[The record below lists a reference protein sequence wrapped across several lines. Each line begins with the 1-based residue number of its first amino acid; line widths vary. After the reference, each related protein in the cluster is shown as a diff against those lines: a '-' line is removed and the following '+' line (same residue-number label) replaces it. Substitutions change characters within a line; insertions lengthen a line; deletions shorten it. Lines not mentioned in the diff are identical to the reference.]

1 MPYPLFHPASSEPEP
16 AFLTGSSFRAA
27 FPHESQYVEFKEGL
41 SASALQD
48 AVVAFSNA
56 DGGVVLIGVRDSG
69 DVLGRD
75 LTPSALDDI
84 HSSLRQVRDSG
95 RYTIRAVPVESRSV
109 IAVGVARRIDGFAQ
123 TPAGRVLARRGTMK
137 VPLFGDEL
145 RRLINERA
153 VTPFESTPTSSS
165 LGAVSAALLHDLVEA
180 FGWRDS
186 VEQHLEE
193 HGLIDSTGMV
203 TVAGCLYLLDDA
215 APTLGKPYTEIL
227 RYPAA
232 GSDYDRRLEFRGPLH
247 HQLQRVVAEIM
258 DQLGQELV
266 VLGIR
271 RHELPRLP
279 EVVVRET
286 IANALAHRSYEAS
299 GAAVRVES
307 YPHELRVVSPG
318 GLPEPVTV
326 ETMRDAQAAR
336 NPRTIAVLRRYG
348 LAEDVGRG
356 IDVILDS
363 MQREMLD
370 PPRFED
376 TGHAVIVT
384 LPIRSAVAPSERA
397 WLREVETRGLIEP
410 RDRVVLVHAARGEAL
425 SNARVRDL
433 LGVGADAARRSLRRL
448 RDADFLVQ
456 QGVRGGATYVLKA
469 SLRPPAGLRLSQEAL
484 EDILVELASAAE
496 PLTNA
501 RVRLRTRLDAA
512 EARRLLRGLVEQGR
526 LVQEGQRRGT
536 RYRLPGDVDVRR

>member
-1 MPYPLFHPASSEPEP
+1 M
-16 AFLTGSSFRAA
+16 
-27 FPHESQYVEFKEGL
+27 
-41 SASALQD
+41 
-48 AVVAFSNA
+48 
-56 DGGVVLIGVRDSG
+56 
-69 DVLGRD
+69 
-75 LTPSALDDI
+75 
-84 HSSLRQVRDSG
+84 
-95 RYTIRAVPVESRSV
+95 
-109 IAVGVARRIDGFAQ
+109 
-123 TPAGRVLARRGTMK
+123 
-137 VPLFGDEL
+137 
-145 RRLINERA
+145 
-153 VTPFESTPTSSS
+153 
-165 LGAVSAALLHDLVEA
+165 
-180 FGWRDS
+180 
-186 VEQHLEE
+186 
-193 HGLIDSTGMV
+193 
-203 TVAGCLYLLDDA
+203 
-215 APTLGKPYTEIL
+215 
-227 RYPAA
+227 
-232 GSDYDRRLEFRGPLH
+232 
-247 HQLQRVVAEIM
+247 
-258 DQLGQELV
+258 
-266 VLGIR
+266 
-271 RHELPRLP
+271 
-279 EVVVRET
+279 
-286 IANALAHRSYEAS
+286 
-299 GAAVRVES
+299 
-307 YPHELRVVSPG
+307 SPG

-433 LGVGADAARRSLRRL
+433 LGVDADAARRSLRRL

-456 QGVRGGATYVLKA
+456 QGVRGGATYVLKE
-469 SLRPPAGLRLSQEAL
+469 SLRPPAGLRLSREAL